1 MDGNL
6 IMITNM
12 IRLLNQIIAVE
23 VPNDATDILLI
34 HGNTRLA
41 YFHPN
46 YVRIDLSYKAE
57 YLIGVTPLSE
67 EQWKEVVKT
76 EVVGI
81 YDEDDNIER
90 YDYLYKNYSNPRDY
104 NKLTATES
112 GLSLLES
119 KGLDINKRYAIIK
132 IEK

>member
-1 MDGNL
+1 
-6 IMITNM
+6 MIQLTEKVFV
-12 IRLLNQIIAVE
+12 VE
-23 VPNDATDILLI
+23 VPSDAFGILLI

-46 YVRIDLSYKAE
+46 YKRIDLDCRAE
-57 YLIGVTPLSE
+57 SLIGITPLPE

-90 YDYLYKNYSNPRDY
+90 YDYLYKNYSNPRGY

-119 KGLDINKRYAIIK
+119 KGLDVNKKYAIIK
-132 IEK
+132 I

>member
-1 MDGNL
+1 
-6 IMITNM
+6 MIQLTKN
-12 IRLLNQIIAVE
+12 ILAVE

-34 HGNTRLA
+34 HSNTRLA

-67 EQWKEVVKT
+67 EQWKDVVY
-76 EVVGI
+76 EMEI
-81 YDEDDNIER
+81 QER
-90 YDYLYKNYSNPRDY
+90 DMELKPIGDPVSEYLNYRNNFGVPML
-104 NKLTATES
+104 KTATES

-119 KGLDINKRYAIIK
+119 KGLDINKKYAILK

>member
-1 MDGNL
+1 
-6 IMITNM
+6 MIQLTKN
-12 IRLLNQIIAVE
+12 ILAVE
-23 VPNDATDILLI
+23 VPNDATDVKLEMGYEGSIVLTWKSESS
-34 HGNTRLA
+34 G
-41 YFHPN
+41 Y
-46 YVRIDLSYKAE
+46 DLTIINRSWVS
-57 YLIGVTPLSE
+57 LIGVTPLLE
-67 EQWKEVVKT
+67 EQWKEIVKT

-90 YDYLYKNYSNPRDY
+90 YDYLYKNYYNPRDY

-119 KGLDINKRYAIIK
+119 KGLDINKKYAIIK

>member
-1 MDGNL
+1 
-6 IMITNM
+6 MIQLTEKV
-12 IRLLNQIIAVE
+12 IAVE

-67 EQWKEVVKT
+67 EQWKEVVGNHTSSEKMYCNRT
-76 EVVGI
+76 PYIIPVSPK
-81 YDEDDNIER
+81 DRWNDLQR
-90 YDYLYKNYSNPRDY
+90 H
-104 NKLTATES
+104 
-112 GLSLLES
+112 
-119 KGLDINKRYAIIK
+119 KGLDINKKYAILRMGK
-132 IEK
+132 

>member
-1 MDGNL
+1 MGKTIQ
-6 IMITNM
+6 IMIQLTEKV
-12 IRLLNQIIAVE
+12 IAVE

-67 EQWKEVVKT
+67 EQWKEVVDSKQIGQMT
-76 EVVGI
+76 EPRWRDHQYGEFV
-81 YDEDDNIER
+81 
-90 YDYLYKNYSNPRDY
+90 LYGLK
-104 NKLTATES
+104 TATES
-112 GLSLLES
+112 GLSLIES
-119 KGLDINKRYAIIK
+119 KGLDINKKYAMIK